1 MTSRGFMS
9 LLPTLAIGSGL
20 LSLLLLAAAPAG
32 WRSGLLP
39 LKQDFMLLMA
49 GGLLGILGAILAAIA
64 LATGWSG
71 LGWLRI
77 TLLAA
82 VLMLGLA
89 LASVPLRLRLEHAP
103 LINDITTDSEHPPE
117 ILAALPQRQAEY
129 AVSAAYGG
137 PAVAAQQAVAFP
149 DIAPAMLKLPQER
162 GFDLAL
168 GVAKAMA
175 GWRILASDPAAGR
188 IEASQASFWFGFVDD
203 IVIRVTPSDGGS
215 RVDIRSHSRQGRGD
229 LGVNAARVRKFLAAL
244 RRAAG

>member
-1 MTSRGFMS
+1 MLP
-9 LLPTLAIGSGL
+9 LLATALGL

-64 LATGWSG
+64 LATSWNG
-71 LGWLRI
+71 LGWTRI
-77 TLLAA
+77 ALMAALL
-82 VLMLGLA
+82 VLGLL
-89 LASVPLRLRLEHAP
+89 LASVPLRLRREHAP
-103 LINDITTDSEHPPE
+103 TINDITTDTEHPPE
-117 ILAALPQRQAEY
+117 ILAALPARQAEH

-137 PAVAAQQAVAFP
+137 PAVAAQQAGAFP
-149 DIAPAMLKLPQER
+149 DIAPVRLNLPPDR
-162 GFDLAL
+162 AFDLAL

-175 GWRILASDPAAGR
+175 GWQILANDPAAGR
-188 IEASQASFWFGFVDD
+188 FEACQASFLFGFVDD

-244 RRAAG
+244 RQAAG